1 MTQAKRVQE
10 ALAAGSPSLESA
22 CAQASLTLTRCKE
35 WMEQGNVFEAAALN
49 ADAGNVIGLALNL
62 STSGTIPDHF
72 SIPSPA
78 VLDQLARLPVIA
90 AEHRTEQAR
99 WVELNLA
106 NAPLLDRLAAI
117 RSLRLLDPRNPAWKA
132 NHEELEYAAVK
143 LSTAK
148 AKQCIASGDAEAIVA
163 LASQVESMG
172 LLSPAGQRLLHTL
185 DEATSTYARQAAKI
199 ALVRVGDRLHVAW
212 AAMNIEQA
220 QRHLHTW
227 HAIDAKEGGG
237 HEDDVRGPTAWI
249 ESEQHRLQ
257 AARHVADLTAD
268 VVRSLDEVLPS
279 QVIERRYAA
288 LLEVASSIPSAVES
302 RVAHRIAQA
311 RRQRARRF
319 VVTLFTIIA
328 AAAMI
333 TTALIVRQR
342 SLDRAATISH
352 LSTCIEANL
361 RENRLHDAIDCWN
374 QAVLAE
380 LIDAPELAAR
390 SASIHRATEDLQR
403 RSKRAAVRVATATVT
418 LQSDDATLSDVEVA
432 LQLLRLS
439 EPDVNAESQAA
450 FDMAIFRAGTL
461 RTLRI
466 EEARNARMA
475 EFERVEA
482 AIPTERPAWH
492 DLAAWKSRRM
502 TISSVLAQLAEV
514 RQHEAVAGTDLE
526 WRADRIQGR
535 LQKMIDDS
543 SHRIERLEDAQR
555 LAASLRE
562 IPVSEAAW
570 HRTWENLLAHDAALL
585 DELDPAAWTQAGEAA
600 RAARAIAD
608 WREHVLPIL
617 QQSGLIGGS
626 VITTAGRAKTSLS
639 SHLDMHAMYSPYR
652 ELAQQLASLAT
663 AVQSGSTYTQ
673 LRSDLDAAGLLDLQ
687 RSPIEGGYRYVRSYG
702 SEWRAIDSRFDLSLA
717 PAMLDPLSPMELSGL
732 HAEPATVPL
741 IAAMAQGLDDFEIH
755 PGSGPAAIVDLLTP
769 IEACDEEDDLLRL
782 EVLRTIWKS
791 LLNSGISMPQELRT
805 KAADWLSMM
814 SGSAPTA
821 INADWPR
828 LAKQSELA
836 PQLATRRQARQAS
849 TGAPSSDLVEMVSL
863 AAERRRSHV
872 SNPRVIGGLLT
883 PDPADPSGR
892 LRVNLVASHAD
903 NAEVLVHDGRGWTF
917 APLPPIMK
925 GELILPPKGVPIA
938 PTIIFVTP

>member
-1 MTQAKRVQE
+1 MTQVKRVQE
-10 ALAAGSPSLESA
+10 ALAAGDPSLESA
-22 CAQASLTLTRCKE
+22 CVQASLTLARCKQ

-49 ADAGNVIGLALNL
+49 ADSGNVIGLALNL
-62 STSGTIPDHF
+62 SASGTIPDHL
-72 SIPSPA
+72 SIPSAA
-78 VLDQLARLPVIA
+78 VLEQLAHLPVIA

-99 WVELNLA
+99 WIELNLA
-106 NAPLLDRLAAI
+106 DAPLLDRLAAI
-117 RSLRLLDPRNPAWKA
+117 RSLRLLDPQNPAWKS
-132 NHEELEYAAVK
+132 NHEKLEKAAVK
-143 LSTAK
+143 LCTAQ
-148 AKQCIASGDAEAIVA
+148 AKQCIASENAEAIVA

-172 LLSPAGQRLLHTL
+172 LLGSAGQRLLHTL
-185 DEATSTYARQAAKI
+185 DEATSTYARQAAEI
-199 ALVRVGDRLHVAW
+199 ALLRAGDRLHIAW

-220 QRHLHTW
+220 QKHLHTW

-237 HEDDVRGPTAWI
+237 HEDDVRGPTVWI

-288 LLEVASSIPSAVES
+288 LLEVASSIPPAVES

-361 RENRLHDAIDCWN
+361 RDNRLHDAIDCWN
-374 QAVLAE
+374 EAVLAE

-390 SASIHRATEDLQR
+390 IASINRATDELQL
-403 RSKRAAVRVATATVT
+403 RSERAVDRIETAM
-418 LQSDDATLSDVEVA
+418 LAMQPDDATLNDVEVA
-432 LQLLRLS
+432 FQLLRLS
-439 EPDVNAESQAA
+439 EPDLNAASQVA
-450 FDMAIFRAGTL
+450 FDVAMLRAETL
-461 RTLRI
+461 RSLRI
-466 EEARNARMA
+466 KDARNARLA
-475 EFERVEA
+475 EFERIEV
-482 AIPTERPAWH
+482 AIPTDRPVWH

-502 TISSVLAQLAEV
+502 TISGVLAQLAEV

-535 LQKMIDDS
+535 LHKMIDDAS
-543 SHRIERLEDAQR
+543 NRIERLEDAQR
-555 LAASLRE
+555 LADSLRE

-570 HRTWENLLAHDAALL
+570 HRTWENLLTHDAALL

-608 WREHVLPIL
+608 WRDHVLPIL
-617 QQSGLIGGS
+617 QQSGLVGGS

-652 ELAQQLASLAT
+652 ELAEELASIAT
-663 AVQSGSTYTQ
+663 AVQSGSTHTQ
-673 LRSDLDAAGLLDLQ
+673 LHSDLDVAGLLDLQ

-702 SEWRAIDSRFDLSLA
+702 SEWRAVDSRFDLSLA
-717 PAMLDPLSPMELSGL
+717 PAMLDPLSSMELADL
-732 HAEPATVPL
+732 HAEPATVPI
-741 IAAMAQGLDDFEIH
+741 IAAMAKGLDDFESH
-755 PGSGPAAIVDLLTP
+755 PGSGPRAIVDLLTP

-791 LLNSGISMPQELRT
+791 LLNSGISLPPELHTKATDWLRT
-805 KAADWLSMM
+805 M
-814 SGSAPTA
+814 SGNAPTA

-828 LAKQSELA
+828 LAKHSGRT

-849 TGAPSSDLVEMVSL
+849 AGAPSSDLVELVSL
-863 AAERRRSHV
+863 AAERRRAQV
-872 SNPRVIGGLLT
+872 GNPRVIGGLLT
-883 PDPADPSGR
+883 PETVDSSGR

-903 NAEVLVHDGRGWTF
+903 DAEVLVHDGRGWAF
-917 APLPPIMK
+917 SPLPPIME
-925 GELILPPKGVPIA
+925 GDLISPPKGVPIA
-938 PTIIFVTP
+938 PTIIFVAP